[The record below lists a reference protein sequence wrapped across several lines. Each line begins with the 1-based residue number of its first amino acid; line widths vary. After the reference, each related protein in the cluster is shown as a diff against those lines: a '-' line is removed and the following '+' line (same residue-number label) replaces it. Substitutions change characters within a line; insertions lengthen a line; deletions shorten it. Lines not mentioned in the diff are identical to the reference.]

1 MKNIY
6 KISLLILF
14 SLILIK
20 SFIFNNESMFKKF
33 KNKPSFLNFRQS
45 NKNNQKNIDSNK
57 LIFNEQLIV
66 LGDIGYFNNTLRQI
80 VNIGKST
87 IKNNDKIILLGDNF
101 YPDGV
106 SSINDKLWND
116 YKNIF
121 NDISKNKIHAV
132 LGNHDYHQNPL
143 CQINNNYW
151 DTPNS
156 YYKLKFNN
164 NTDLFFI
171 DTVQL
176 YPGHCYINKNIIE
189 NAHNKPVSQLIN
201 KQLEWLNNEL
211 SKSNNRNKIVFGHYP
226 IISNGAYKDQMQP
239 LYKLLYPIF
248 KKHNIKAYISGHD
261 HNIQYI
267 KRVDEGYIFNQFI
280 IGSSAENR
288 ENSNRLFCFIDMYN
302 DNDNFLLQIG
312 QLNNKYIFNFI
323 NKNNTIKYSYT
334 I

>member
-6 KISLLILF
+6 KISLLFIL

-20 SFIFNNESMFKKF
+20 SFVLNNVSMFKIF
-33 KNKPSFLNFRQS
+33 KKKSSFLDFRQS
-45 NKNNQKNIDSNK
+45 NKKTQNSNQHN
-57 LIFNEQLIV
+57 FNEQLIV
-66 LGDIGYFNNTLRQI
+66 LGDIGEYNNTLKQI
-80 VNIGKST
+80 VNISKS
-87 IKNNDKIILLGDNF
+87 ILKNNDKIILLGDNF

-106 SSINDKLWND
+106 NSINDKLWND
-116 YKNIF
+116 YKIIF

-143 CQINNNYW
+143 CQVNNNYW
-151 DTPNS
+151 NTPHF
-156 YYKLKFNN
+156 YYKLSLNN

-176 YPGHCYINKNIIE
+176 YPGHCFISKNMIE
-189 NAHNKPVSQLIN
+189 NVHNKPINILISQ
-201 KQLEWLNNEL
+201 QLQWLNNEL
-211 SKSNNRNKIVFGHYP
+211 SKSKNKNKIVFGHYP
-226 IISNGAYKDQMQP
+226 IISNGAYNNLMKP

-248 KKHNIKAYISGHD
+248 KKHNVKAYVSGHD
-261 HNIQYI
+261 HNIQYM
-267 KRVDEGYIFNQFI
+267 KREDNGYVFNQFV

-288 ENSNRLFCFIDMYN
+288 ENSSRLFCFIDMYN

-312 QLNNKYIFNFI
+312 QHNNKYIFNFI
-323 NKNNTIKYSYT
+323 NKNNTIKYSYS